1 MAQFNRS
8 KPLGTT
14 VYQLCIYLNYLD
26 LHGLEAVDATMDIIY
41 NFLCELYVDGLSYAG
56 DGTPKSYSTICDYV
70 ETLSKLYDA
79 LSLRGYQLDESLYT
93 RSQKMMLLP
102 ESSTKYRKGHVIK
115 KYEHLTMVHY
125 LSKMFSPNQN
135 DIPEFTYTKWYSAE
149 QIRAISDE
157 LPLTYRCIFL
167 DTVYTGHRIDSALSL
182 TLDTVDLY
190 NAQVTPTRTKTGKKH
205 TSLIPPNLVEDFQS
219 YIMEVRNSIDTDSE
233 YFFVGR
239 NGTPVTYGAYRSAL
253 ESARIKVNKK
263 YSWNIKALHTHAGRS
278 TFAAAIRSYQLEQQ
292 RKGIPTFSDKGPH
305 LVTTSEFNSFLSEF
319 CAQHQIV
326 DAAGNPAKITS
337 HDLRHIDVCERFK
350 SNIVSTERTSVECN
364 HACVEDTMGY
374 GYYSKHD
381 EATHLAEIVKPILPF
396 DFDTAPSPRKV
407 PPRKYETLAKQPATR
422 VIPYYGL
429 CLNRKCSPQFEKC
442 FHCGSFIPDPQY
454 KKYIKAN
461 IERLQK
467 VNDQILKKHGNPTV
481 LQQNLKDIQTFNIYL
496 EKMDV
501 TEEHQKRSRVV

>member
-1 MAQFNRS
+1 MTSAALQLPNNNPRDYEGLPEELRQEYAKILNLYSTDDFYSAIWHIHLNKAKRTGNIRFPQSQTLLESDITRITVIITLTSGTAIATCQRRVHDFNTILNFFASENLNLHYITQNGIDNFIKYLDSSPYDAWKRNQYMQS
-8 KPLGTT
+8 LQVLTESLTTFDVIHIPSNLNATYRFPQQCEPKRAPDTITINQLDSFFFDNKVDIPLD
-14 VYQLCIYLNYLD
+14 YRAIYLLLRLHTHRFSEVAATPLDCISYPDDNVFAITIPNSKETPLHMPNYQK
-26 LHGLEAVDATMDIIY
+26 Y
-41 NFLCELYVDGLSYAG
+41 NFLLTGFCGGFCHDIVYKQQQYAT
-56 DGTPKSYSTICDYV
+56 DMQQNIPDEIKDY
-70 ETLSKLYDA
+70 L
-79 LSLRGYQLDESLYT
+79 
-93 RSQKMMLLP
+93 
-102 ESSTKYRKGHVIK
+102 
-115 KYEHLTMVHY
+115 
-125 LSKMFSPNQN
+125 
-135 DIPEFTYTKWYSAE
+135 
-149 QIRAISDE
+149 
-157 LPLTYRCIFL
+157 
-167 DTVYTGHRIDSALSL
+167 
-182 TLDTVDLY
+182 
-190 NAQVTPTRTKTGKKH
+190 
-205 TSLIPPNLVEDFQS
+205 
-219 YIMEVRNSIDTDSE
+219 
-233 YFFVGR
+233 FV
-239 NGTPVTYGAYRSAL
+239 S
-253 ESARIKVNKK
+253 
-263 YSWNIKALHTHAGRS
+263 H
-278 TFAAAIRSYQLEQQ
+278 
-292 RKGIPTFSDKGPH
+292 KGPH

>member
-1 MAQFNRS
+1 MQQNIPDEI
-8 KPLGTT
+8 KD
-14 VYQLCIYLNYLD
+14 YL
-26 LHGLEAVDATMDIIY
+26 
-41 NFLCELYVDGLSYAG
+41 
-56 DGTPKSYSTICDYV
+56 
-70 ETLSKLYDA
+70 
-79 LSLRGYQLDESLYT
+79 
-93 RSQKMMLLP
+93 
-102 ESSTKYRKGHVIK
+102 
-115 KYEHLTMVHY
+115 
-125 LSKMFSPNQN
+125 
-135 DIPEFTYTKWYSAE
+135 
-149 QIRAISDE
+149 
-157 LPLTYRCIFL
+157 
-167 DTVYTGHRIDSALSL
+167 
-182 TLDTVDLY
+182 
-190 NAQVTPTRTKTGKKH
+190 
-205 TSLIPPNLVEDFQS
+205 
-219 YIMEVRNSIDTDSE
+219 
-233 YFFVGR
+233 FV
-239 NGTPVTYGAYRSAL
+239 S
-253 ESARIKVNKK
+253 
-263 YSWNIKALHTHAGRS
+263 H
-278 TFAAAIRSYQLEQQ
+278 
-292 RKGIPTFSDKGPH
+292 KGPH

-396 DFDTAPSPRKV
+396 DFDTAPSPREV